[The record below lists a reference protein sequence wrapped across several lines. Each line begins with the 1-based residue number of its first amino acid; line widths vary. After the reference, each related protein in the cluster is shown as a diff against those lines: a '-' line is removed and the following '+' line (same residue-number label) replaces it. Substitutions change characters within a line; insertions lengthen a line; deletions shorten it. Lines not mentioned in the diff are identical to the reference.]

1 MANATDT
8 PVLDAPPAPDADHQH
23 LRASLETITR
33 AAARLLTEIQALRD
47 RVDALP
53 PPEPAAGWA
62 AMDWAATD
70 LVLVEEEGVLSDRD
84 RDRLRGALEKV
95 ARGAGAV
102 SLRFGPPRPLELA
115 RESA

>member
-1 MANATDT
+1 MVNATDM
-8 PVLDAPPAPDADHQH
+8 PVLDAPPAPDADRQH

-53 PPEPAAGWA
+53 PPDPAAVRTSRVR
-62 AMDWAATD
+62 AATD

-84 RDRLRGALEKV
+84 RERLREALEKV
-95 ARGAGAV
+95 ARGAGAS
-102 SLRFGPPRPLELA
+102 SLRFSPPRPLELA